1 MFGRVPR
8 THPLLD
14 DDVRG
19 AIERAAS
26 DYLGERWTCTSFTNL
41 NDQASHP
48 AGVLHGPG
56 FSVFAKL
63 GLDSDSAKQ
72 FTSELRGLAFV
83 RDAAAVVTP
92 TPIGSGLVA
101 LQQGCLLLFEALP
114 ERLPDART
122 NEDWSAIGRTLAMLH
137 RVHAD
142 SFGLP
147 AFDGFFGPPNAVSCG
162 VSSAT
167 SQW

>member
-1 MFGRVPR
+1 MVGVVPQ

-14 DDVRG
+14 EDIRH

-26 DYLGERWTCTSFTNL
+26 DYLGGCWSCTSFTNL

-56 FSVFAKL
+56 HSVFAKL
-63 GLDSDSAKQ
+63 GLGPESAEQ

-92 TPIGSGLVA
+92 TPIGIGLVA
-101 LQQGCLLLFEALP
+101 LQPGYLLLRA
-114 ERLPDART
+114 
-122 NEDWSAIGRTLAMLH
+122 H
-137 RVHAD
+137 
-142 SFGLP
+142 
-147 AFDGFFGPPNAVSCG
+147 
-162 VSSAT
+162 SSD
-167 SQW
+167 